1 MSWEDEMIH
10 IEDLGLGDLKRTFR
24 LFEASLMFCEHCESH
39 SNSKCAG
46 VQTPAASLW

>member
-10 IEDLGLGDLKRTFR
+10 IEDLGFGGFEKDFQT
-24 LFEASLMFCEHCESH
+24 FEANLMFCEHCESH
-39 SNSKCAG
+39 SNSICAG